1 MNSVMPKLILIAV
14 LTLTLVV
21 GYRYTHQQ
29 TPQDPIFSAYN
40 PSGGGTYRLLSSV
53 GSSDTTVTLAS
64 FKEPVSNIRY
74 SMSYLNSSIEFGTL
88 EPQTSTKEFISFTGI
103 TQNSDGSA
111 TLTGVLRGLSF
122 SYPYTASTTLQQSHP
137 GQSIFILSNPPQL
150 TNQYANK
157 SNSEAINPCGSTCG
171 TWTFASTSPPQYD
184 ANTTASGNQFVSF
197 NQLNGVV
204 IAGAGT
210 STETGMGLVQ
220 LSTAIQIGSST
231 ASSTSGAPL
240 VISNKFATSSPGTQ
254 CTNGTW
260 ACIPVGFFGKLPM
273 TWLNLAL
280 SWVFT
285 GPVTIPATSSNTLT
299 LNSVSYVA
307 PSFQGAS
314 STALYTNASGVQTW
328 ILPDWTLV
336 GATTSAIT
344 QGLVSATTS
353 ASTAYRRYK
362 IVLEVTGETAN
373 NGGLQLRFNNDATT
387 AYGSRNREN
396 STLNG
401 DVQGTALNLDSGT
414 TSARYYV
421 VEVQNLSSA
430 NKWVSWTGG
439 KYDTGPA
446 VPVMVQGAGNW
457 NNTSS
462 AITTV
467 NMFGLST
474 DKINA
479 GSSIY
484 IYGAQ

>member
-1 MNSVMPKLILIAV
+1 MNSIMPKLILIAI

-29 TPQDPIFSAYN
+29 APLFSAYS

-74 SMSYLNSSIEFGTL
+74 TMSYLNSTIEFGTL
-88 EPQTSTKEFISFTGI
+88 EPQTNTKEFISFTGI

-111 TLTGVLRGLSF
+111 TLTGVLRGLGF

-157 SNSEAINPCGSTCG
+157 NNSETINPCGSTCG
-171 TWTFASTSPPQYD
+171 TWTFASTSPPVYDVNPTFSNALQLIDKQYAD
-184 ANTTASGNQFVSF
+184 SLTI
-197 NQLNGVV
+197 NG
-204 IAGAGT
+204 APT
-210 STETGMGLVQ
+210 STETAMGVSVLTPQTV
-220 LSTAIQIGSST
+220 IGSST
-231 ASSTSGAPL
+231 ASTTGSGPY
-240 VISNKFATSSPGTQ
+240 VIQNKFATTTPGTQ
-254 CTNGTW
+254 CTSGTW
-260 ACIPVGFFGKLPM
+260 VCIPAGFFGKLPM

-280 SWVFT
+280 SWIFT
-285 GPVTIPATSSNTLT
+285 GPVTIPATSSNKLT
-299 LNSVSYVA
+299 LNSVPYVA

-314 STALYTNASGVQTW
+314 STALYTDASGVQTW

-336 GATTSAIT
+336 SATTSAIT
-344 QGLVSATTS
+344 QAMISATTT
-353 ASTAYRRYK
+353 ASTAYPRLK
-362 IVLEVTGETAN
+362 IIVEVTGETAN
-373 NGGLQLRFNNDATT
+373 SGGLQMRFNNDAS
-387 AYGSRNREN
+387 ALGYGSKNREN

-401 DVQGTALNLDSGT
+401 DVQGASLNLDSGT

-421 VEVQNLSSA
+421 FDVQNTATA
-430 NKWVSWTGG
+430 NKLVTWTGG

-467 NMFGLST
+467 NVLGIST

-479 GSSIY
+479 GSRIF